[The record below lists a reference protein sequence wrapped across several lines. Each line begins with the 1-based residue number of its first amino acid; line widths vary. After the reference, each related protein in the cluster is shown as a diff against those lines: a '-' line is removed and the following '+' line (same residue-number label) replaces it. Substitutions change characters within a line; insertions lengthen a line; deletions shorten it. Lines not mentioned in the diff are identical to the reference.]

1 MQGLLGS
8 TVHPFV
14 WITTNDAAATSITN
28 STNQIITVLLVRS
41 SDPNVLVE
49 AKAQRG
55 RDPNQPLP
63 TVRLRLTSVGTNL
76 ITGKSDAV
84 AFTLQNT
91 FGSDYQNLLLS
102 NRVSGNTYQPT
113 NFLMFKQTFADV
125 VNPFGGLA
133 SVDTNLYAKALA
145 ALKADLELRDISFA
159 GQTSNAAFRQDLFTT
174 WNGVGATNL
183 AYTNLVATNSYA
195 AYGATFTYQGSTIP
209 RPADVEAAGTI
220 LPPMQRRDTAGNV

>member
-1 MQGLLGS
+1 VNPAELPLPERLIRMQGLLGS

-102 NRVSGNTYQPT
+102 NRVSVNTYQPT

-133 SVDTNLYAKALA
+133 SVDTQRILVEVERTQKESSRLKHIMMANLRTKNITGCHYWTTDALYPVIQSHIKM
-145 ALKADLELRDISFA
+145 LENDLQSKMQIFL
-159 GQTSNAAFRQDLFTT
+159 
-174 WNGVGATNL
+174 
-183 AYTNLVATNSYA
+183 
-195 AYGATFTYQGSTIP
+195 
-209 RPADVEAAGTI
+209 
-220 LPPMQRRDTAGNV
+220 LPNEVKL